1 MGTPLRVLIVEDS
14 EDDAILLLR
23 ELRRGGCDPIFERVD
38 TPAAM
43 TNALDKRTWDIIIAD
58 YSMPHFSA
66 PDALKLMQKSGLDLP
81 FIIVSGKIGED
92 TAVAAMKAGV
102 HDYIMK
108 NNLTRLVPVI
118 KRELR
123 EVEERREHKRADEA
137 LQESEAKNRAL
148 LDAIPD
154 MMFRINKDCTILD
167 CKPAKN
173 PYPPASDVNLDLNS
187 NSNSNLKFNEL
198 LPAEVVQQAVYF
210 TGQTLQT
217 GETQIFEFQLEEK
230 GKLNVYEARFVVSG
244 QDEVLAIVR
253 DITERKQAEILRL
266 ENEQLVYASKAKSEF
281 LATVS
286 HELRTPLTSIIGF
299 SLLLKEKKHGELNE
313 KQESYVDNIL
323 TGSSHLRHLISD
335 ILDTTKIEAGKL
347 ELTIGKIPV
356 PEVLNETINLIK
368 ENAETHNVILKS
380 EIDPQLDVIEG
391 DQRRLKQI
399 LLNLLNNA
407 VKFSKKEG
415 GTVTLT
421 AKKEGDMAQFSVSD
435 SGIGIR
441 EDDMGKLFNMFQQVD
456 TGNTR
461 RYGGTGLGLAIS
473 KQLVELHGGRII
485 VESEYG
491 KGSTFTFLLP
501 IEAIQPTSTETLK

>member
-43 TNALDKRTWDIIIAD
+43 TNALDKQTWDIVIAD

-66 PDALKLMQKSGLDLP
+66 PEALKLMQKSGLDLP

-92 TAVAAMKAGV
+92 TAVAAMKAGA

-108 NNLTRLVPVI
+108 NNLARLVPVI
-118 KRELR
+118 NRELQ

-137 LQESEAKNRAL
+137 LQESEAKNQAL

-154 MMFRINKDCTILD
+154 MMFRISKDCTILD
-167 CKPAKN
+167 FKAAKNLDPLAPDEFLNIKLNEFLPAK
-173 PYPPASDVNLDLNS
+173 
-187 NSNSNLKFNEL
+187 
-198 LPAEVVQQAVYF
+198 VVQQAVYF

-266 ENEQLVYASKAKSEF
+266 ENEQLVYANKAKSEF

-313 KQESYVDNIL
+313 KQESYVANIL
-323 TGSSHLRHLISD
+323 TGSSHLLNLISD

-356 PEVLNETINLIK
+356 PEVLNETIDLIK

-380 EIDPQLDVIEG
+380 EIDPQLDIIEG

-441 EDDMGKLFNMFQQVD
+441 EEDMGKLFNMFQQVD

-473 KQLVELHGGRII
+473 KQLVELHGGSIM

-501 IEAIQPTSTETLK
+501 IEVTQFNAQKH

>member
-1 MGTPLRVLIVEDS
+1 MNIPLRVLIVEDS
-14 EDDAILLLR
+14 EDDVILLLR
-23 ELRRGGCDPIFERVD
+23 ELKRGGCKPIFERVD
-38 TPAAM
+38 TAAAM
-43 TNALDKRTWDIIIAD
+43 TDALDKRTWDIIISD
-58 YSMPHFSA
+58 YSMPNFSA
-66 PDALKLMQKSGLDLP
+66 PDALKLMQKSELDLP

-92 TAVAAMKAGV
+92 TAVSAMKAGV

-108 NNLTRLVPVI
+108 NNMARLVPVI
-118 KRELR
+118 NRELH
-123 EVEERREHKRADEA
+123 EAKARREHKQAEEA

-148 LDAIPD
+148 LDAMPD
-154 MMFRINKDCTILD
+154 MMLRISKDCTILD
-167 CKPAKN
+167 FKAAKN
-173 PYPPASDVNLDLNS
+173 LDPQAPNKFLNMK
-187 NSNSNLKFNEL
+187 LNEI
-198 LPAEVVQQAVYF
+198 LPSEVVQQAVYF

-217 GETQIFEFQLEEK
+217 GETQLFEFKFEEK
-230 GKLNVYEARFVVSG
+230 GKLNVYEARFVISG

-253 DITERKQAEILRL
+253 DITERKQAEMLRL
-266 ENEQLVYASKAKSEF
+266 ENEQLLYANKAKSEF

-299 SLLLKEKKHGELNE
+299 SLLLKEMKHGELNE

-323 TGSSHLRHLISD
+323 TGSSHLLNLISD

-347 ELTIGKIPV
+347 ELTIGKMSV
-356 PEVLNETINLIK
+356 HKVLNETLNLIK
-368 ENAETHNVILKS
+368 ENAETHNVILKI
-380 EIDPQLDVIEG
+380 EIDPQLNVIEG

-421 AKKEGDMAQFSVSD
+421 TKKEGDMAKFSVSD
-435 SGIGIR
+435 TGIGIR
-441 EDDMGKLFNMFQQVD
+441 EDDIGKLFNMFQQVD

-461 RYGGTGLGLAIS
+461 QYSGTGLGLAIS
-473 KQLVELHGGRII
+473 KQLVELHGGSIM

-491 KGSTFTFLLP
+491 KGSTFSFLLP
-501 IEAIQPTSTETLK
+501 ISQSPEGTLLHPF

>member
-1 MGTPLRVLIVEDS
+1 M
-14 EDDAILLLR
+14 
-23 ELRRGGCDPIFERVD
+23 
-38 TPAAM
+38 
-43 TNALDKRTWDIIIAD
+43 
-58 YSMPHFSA
+58 
-66 PDALKLMQKSGLDLP
+66 
-81 FIIVSGKIGED
+81 
-92 TAVAAMKAGV
+92 
-102 HDYIMK
+102 
-108 NNLTRLVPVI
+108 
-118 KRELR
+118 
-123 EVEERREHKRADEA
+123 
-137 LQESEAKNRAL
+137 
-148 LDAIPD
+148 
-154 MMFRINKDCTILD
+154 
-167 CKPAKN
+167 
-173 PYPPASDVNLDLNS
+173 
-187 NSNSNLKFNEL
+187 
-198 LPAEVVQQAVYF
+198 
-210 TGQTLQT
+210 
-217 GETQIFEFQLEEK
+217 
-230 GKLNVYEARFVVSG
+230 VSG

-266 ENEQLVYASKAKSEF
+266 ENEQLAYASKAKSEF

-313 KQESYVDNIL
+313 KQESYVGNIL
-323 TGSSHLRHLISD
+323 TGSRHLLNLISD

-356 PEVLNETINLIK
+356 PEVLNETIDLIK

-380 EIDPQLDVIEG
+380 EVDPQLDVIEA
-391 DQRRLKQI
+391 DQQRLKQI

-435 SGIGIR
+435 TGIGIR
-441 EDDMGKLFNMFQQVD
+441 EDDIGKLFNMFQQID

-461 RYGGTGLGLAIS
+461 QYGGTGLGLAIS
-473 KQLVELHGGRII
+473 KQLVELHDGSIM

-501 IEAIQPTSTETLK
+501 IGVTQFKSTDTLK

>member
-43 TNALDKRTWDIIIAD
+43 TDALDKRTWDIVIAD

-66 PDALKLMQKSGLDLP
+66 PEALKLMQKSGLDLP

-167 CKPAKN
+167 FKAAKNLDPLAPDEFLNIKLNEFLPAKV
-173 PYPPASDVNLDLNS
+173 A
-187 NSNSNLKFNEL
+187 
-198 LPAEVVQQAVYF
+198 QQAVYF

-266 ENEQLVYASKAKSEF
+266 ENEQLVYANKAKSEF

-368 ENAETHNVILKS
+368 ENAEAHNVILKS

>member
-1 MGTPLRVLIVEDS
+1 MGIPLRVLIVEDS

-43 TNALDKRTWDIIIAD
+43 ANALDKRTWDIIIAD
-58 YSMPHFSA
+58 YSMPNFSA
-66 PDALKLMQKSGLDLP
+66 PDALKMMQKSVLDLP

-108 NNLTRLVPVI
+108 NNLARLVPVI
-118 KRELR
+118 NRELQ
-123 EVEERREHKRADEA
+123 EAKVRREHKQAERA

-154 MMFRINKDCTILD
+154 MMFRISKDCTILD
-167 CKPAKN
+167 FKAAKN
-173 PYPPASDVNLDLNS
+173 LDPLAPDYFLNMK
-187 NSNSNLKFNEL
+187 LNEL

-266 ENEQLVYASKAKSEF
+266 ENEQLAYASKAKSEF

-313 KQESYVDNIL
+313 KQESYVENIL
-323 TGSSHLRHLISD
+323 IGSSHLLHLISD

-347 ELTIGKIPV
+347 ELTIVKIPV

-380 EIDPQLDVIEG
+380 EIDPQLDVIKG
-391 DQRRLKQI
+391 DQQRLKQI

-461 RYGGTGLGLAIS
+461 RYSGTGLGLAIS

>member
-1 MGTPLRVLIVEDS
+1 MGISLRVLIVEDS

-23 ELRRGGCDPIFERVD
+23 ELKRGGCDPIFERVD

-43 TNALDKRTWDIIIAD
+43 TDALDKQTWDIVIAD
-58 YSMPHFSA
+58 YSMPNFSA
-66 PDALKLMQKSGLDLP
+66 PEALKMMQKSGLDLP

-108 NNLTRLVPVI
+108 NNLARLVPVI
-118 KRELR
+118 NRELQ
-123 EVEERREHKRADEA
+123 EAKVRREHKQAERA

-154 MMFRINKDCTILD
+154 MMFRISKDCTILD
-167 CKPAKN
+167 FKAAKN
-173 PYPPASDVNLDLNS
+173 LDSLAPDEFLNIK
-187 NSNSNLKFNEL
+187 LNEF
-198 LPAEVVQQAVYF
+198 LPVEVAQQAVYF

-266 ENEQLVYASKAKSEF
+266 ENEQLAYASKAKSEF

-313 KQESYVDNIL
+313 KQESYVENIL
-323 TGSSHLRHLISD
+323 IGSSHLLHLISD

-347 ELTIGKIPV
+347 ELTIVKIPV

-391 DQRRLKQI
+391 DQQRLKQI

-415 GTVTLT
+415 GIVTLT

-461 RYGGTGLGLAIS
+461 QYGGTGLGLAIS

>member
-1 MGTPLRVLIVEDS
+1 MGTPIRVLIVEDS

-23 ELRRGGCDPIFERVD
+23 ELRRGGCDPISERVD

-43 TNALDKRTWDIIIAD
+43 TDALAGQMWDIVIAD

-66 PDALKLMQKSGLDLP
+66 PEALKLMQKSGLDLP

-108 NNLTRLVPVI
+108 NNLARLVPVI
-118 KRELR
+118 DRELQ
-123 EVEERREHKRADEA
+123 EAKARREHKQAEGA

-154 MMFRINKDCTILD
+154 MMLRISKDCTILD
-167 CKPAKN
+167 FKAAKN
-173 PYPPASDVNLDLNS
+173 PGPLVPDDFLNMK
-187 NSNSNLKFNEL
+187 LNEL
-198 LPAEVVQQAVYF
+198 LPAEVAQQAVYF
-210 TGQTLQT
+210 TGQSLQT
-217 GETQIFEFQLEEK
+217 GETQIFEFQLEEN
-230 GKLNVYEARFVVSG
+230 GKLNDYETRFVVSG
-244 QDEVLAIVR
+244 QNEVLTIVR

-266 ENEQLVYASKAKSEF
+266 ENEQLAYASKAKSEF

-299 SLLLKEKKHGELNE
+299 SLLLKEMKHGKLNE

-323 TGSSHLRHLISD
+323 TGSSHLLHLISD

-347 ELTIGKIPV
+347 ELTIGKISV

-368 ENAETHNVILKS
+368 ENAETHNVILKC
-380 EIDPQLDVIEG
+380 EIDHQLDVIEA
-391 DQRRLKQI
+391 DQQRLKQI

-441 EDDMGKLFNMFQQVD
+441 DVDMGKLFNMFQQVD

-461 RYGGTGLGLAIS
+461 QYSGTGLGLAIS
-473 KQLVELHGGRII
+473 KQLVELHGGSIM

-501 IEAIQPTSTETLK
+501 IEVTVQCTETLK

>member
-1 MGTPLRVLIVEDS
+1 MGIPLRVLIVEDS

-43 TNALDKRTWDIIIAD
+43 TDALDKRTWDIIIAD
-58 YSMPHFSA
+58 YSMPNFSA
-66 PDALKLMQKSGLDLP
+66 PDALKMMQKSGLDLP

-108 NNLTRLVPVI
+108 NNLARLVPVI

-123 EVEERREHKRADEA
+123 EVEERREHKQAEGA

-154 MMFRINKDCTILD
+154 MMFRISKDCTILD
-167 CKPAKN
+167 FKAAKN
-173 PYPPASDVNLDLNS
+173 LDPLAPDEFLNIK
-187 NSNSNLKFNEL
+187 LNEL
-198 LPAEVVQQAVYF
+198 LPAEVAQQAVYF

-266 ENEQLVYASKAKSEF
+266 ENEQLAYASKAKSEF

-313 KQESYVDNIL
+313 KQESYVENVLI
-323 TGSSHLRHLISD
+323 GSSHLLHLISD

-347 ELTIGKIPV
+347 ELTIVKIPV

-391 DQRRLKQI
+391 DQQRLKQI

-421 AKKEGDMAQFSVSD
+421 TKKEGDMAQFSVSD

-461 RYGGTGLGLAIS
+461 QYGGTGLGLAIS
-473 KQLVELHGGRII
+473 KQLVELHGGKII

>member
-1 MGTPLRVLIVEDS
+1 MGISLRVLIVEDS

-43 TNALDKRTWDIIIAD
+43 ANALDKRTWDIIIAD
-58 YSMPHFSA
+58 YSMPNFSA
-66 PDALKLMQKSGLDLP
+66 PEALKLMQKSGLDLP

-92 TAVAAMKAGV
+92 IAVAAMKAGV

-108 NNLTRLVPVI
+108 NNLARLVPVI
-118 KRELR
+118 NRELQ
-123 EVEERREHKRADEA
+123 EAKVRREHKQAERA

-154 MMFRINKDCTILD
+154 MMFRISKDCTILD
-167 CKPAKN
+167 FKAAKN
-173 PYPPASDVNLDLNS
+173 LDSLAPDDFLNMK
-187 NSNSNLKFNEL
+187 LNEL

-266 ENEQLVYASKAKSEF
+266 ENEQLAYASKAKSEF

-313 KQESYVDNIL
+313 KQESYVENIL
-323 TGSSHLRHLISD
+323 IGSSHLLHLISD

-347 ELTIGKIPV
+347 ELTIVKIPV

-391 DQRRLKQI
+391 DQQRLKQI

-461 RYGGTGLGLAIS
+461 QYGGTGLGLAIS